1 MADDQKSNNHLS
13 SPTGGEGAVH
23 YHDYLQLDKILNA
36 QFPESDKC
44 HASAHDEMLF
54 IIIHQAYELWFKQ
67 LHYEVDSLHAIM
79 RKPSLNDNS
88 PELQTVVHRLNRM
101 GVILR
106 VLVHQIDILETMTPM
121 DFLDFRDMLRPAS
134 GFQSWQ
140 FKLLE
145 AKLGLKFEY
154 RHGKEYYTSQ
164 LRQEHIDIIKKA
176 ENEHSFLQQVNDWLE
191 RMPTAPPPP
200 RGAAEAQGQLEQ
212 DADNLSEDDV
222 YEYHTADPA
231 AYALLKQFVKEKRS
245 RPTEA
250 EDALWQQLR
259 EKLWES
265 CKFTRQHII
274 GHYIA
279 DFVCLPEKLVIE
291 VDGLMHQLPENKT
304 TDEERISWL
313 ESKGFRV
320 LRFNHTEVLQHPGQ
334 VLHKIYQA
342 LKKPHAGS
350 GTNIREAGAVANPP
364 LVGWEGYDF
373 WTAYKEA
380 YSNSL
385 AEAEKNNL
393 AAFDEV
399 FFRQRESHYTFSAK
413 ANRAALFIM
422 LYRGY
427 PLLQLPFQLLN
438 NLLDI
443 DEQLSTWR
451 HRHMNMVHRMIGTR
465 IGTGGSS
472 GKDYLKSAADKHYI
486 FKEIAQLTS
495 FLIERRKLPQL
506 PKEIE
511 ASLGFQTGF

>member
-1 MADDQKSNNHLS
+1 MS
-13 SPTGGEGAVH
+13 EVH
-23 YHDYLQLDKILNA
+23 YHDYLQLDKILKA
-36 QFPESDKC
+36 QEPESDKQQ
-44 HASAHDEMLF
+44 ASAHDEMLF

-67 LHYEVDSLHAIM
+67 LHHEVDSVWDIM
-79 RKPSLNDNS
+79 HKPSLNDNS
-88 PELQTVVHRLNRM
+88 PELQTIVHRLHRM

-154 RHGKEYYTSQ
+154 RHGKEYYTAQ
-164 LRQEHIDIIKKA
+164 LRTEHIDLIKKA
-176 ENEHSFLQQVNDWLE
+176 EGDQSFLQLVNDWLE
-191 RMPTAPPPP
+191 RMPFFEDRDAWKDFTTETHIDVHPFW
-200 RGAAEAQGQLEQ
+200 AE
-212 DADNLSEDDV
+212 
-222 YEYHTADPA
+222 
-231 AYALLKQFVKEKRS
+231 
-245 RPTEA
+245 
-250 EDALWQQLR
+250 
-259 EKLWES
+259 
-265 CKFTRQHII
+265 
-274 GHYIA
+274 
-279 DFVCLPEKLVIE
+279 
-291 VDGLMHQLPENKT
+291 
-304 TDEERISWL
+304 
-313 ESKGFRV
+313 
-320 LRFNHTEVLQHPGQ
+320 
-334 VLHKIYQA
+334 
-342 LKKPHAGS
+342 
-350 GTNIREAGAVANPP
+350 
-364 LVGWEGYDF
+364 
-373 WTAYKEA
+373 YKA
-380 YSNSL
+380 RYRHSL

-393 AAFDEV
+393 DAFDEV
-399 FFRQRESHYTFSAK
+399 FFLHKETHYTLSAK

-495 FLIERRKLPQL
+495 FLMERRRLPELPKAIERQ
-506 PKEIE
+506 
-511 ASLGFQTGF
+511 LGFATES